1 MDWAELLTEIQG
13 MQSCSWIFSLIKSLQ
28 EVVRKILL
36 LSGEI
41 SDQVL
46 RDLAVLSWTSFTCLY
61 FVFTS
66 DQAEELLEQLLWPLM
81 N

>member
-1 MDWAELLTEIQG
+1 MEIQG
-13 MQSCSWIFSLIKSLQ
+13 MQSCSWIFNLIESLQ

-36 LSGEI
+36 LSIEI

-46 RDLAVLSWTSFTCLY
+46 RDLAVLSWTNLICLY

-66 DQAEELLEQLLWPLM
+66 DQTEKSW
-81 N
+81 NSCYDT